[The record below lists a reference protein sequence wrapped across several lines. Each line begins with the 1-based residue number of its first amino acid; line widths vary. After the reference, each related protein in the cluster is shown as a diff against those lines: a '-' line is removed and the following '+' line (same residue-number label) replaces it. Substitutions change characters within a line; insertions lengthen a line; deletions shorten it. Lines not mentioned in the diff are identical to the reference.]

1 MARPHEGR
9 LDKHAQTWGV
19 HAPVCACVHMYTHT
33 CIRTHTAQAT
43 SCTLAPGLSQLQA
56 VRNSTFWD
64 VYERD
69 SSSPLNPFK
78 KINTPPP
85 QRGQL
90 NPALALVSS
99 DPRAPWYGPAPPS
112 PLLPVP
118 ARSLNPNPTD
128 TERALG
134 GSFSQL
140 TCPGAQPEN
149 TAGTTVL
156 NKQS

>member
-9 LDKHAQTWGV
+9 LHKHAQTWGV
-19 HAPVCACVHMYTHT
+19 HAPVCAYTYTRVRTHT
-33 CIRTHTAQAT
+33 CKRTHTAQAT

-99 DPRAPWYGPAPPS
+99 DPRAPW
-112 PLLPVP
+112 
-118 ARSLNPNPTD
+118 D
-128 TERALG
+128 G
-134 GSFSQL
+134 GS
-140 TCPGAQPEN
+140 QPRPSSASKSPEPQPD
-149 TAGTTVL
+149 GH
-156 NKQS
+156 